1 MLTEQTLDKLYTM
14 KLTGMAEAFK
24 EQLQHPS
31 PNPLSFEDRFGLLVD
46 RQWTWKE
53 EGRIKRLLQGAKL
66 KINACLE
73 DIDYKSPRGI
83 DRSVIM
89 TLSSCDWIRKH
100 RNVIITGPTGAG
112 KTFLAC
118 ALANKACRDGY
129 RTFYIR
135 APKFYY
141 QAALAKA
148 DGSYTTLMKKFLKT
162 HLLLIDDFGLAPM
175 ADSERRDLLE
185 VIEDR
190 HGHASTIMTSQLPVE
205 DWYESIG
212 DPTLADA
219 ILDRLIHNAHRIN
232 LKGGSMR
239 KKLKVDSN

>member
-66 KINACLE
+66 KINACIE

-83 DRSVIM
+83 DRSIIM
-89 TLSSCDWIRKH
+89 SLSSCDWIKKQH
-100 RNVIITGPTGAG
+100 NVIITGPTGAG

-141 QAALAKA
+141 QVALAKA

-205 DWYESIG
+205 DWHESIG